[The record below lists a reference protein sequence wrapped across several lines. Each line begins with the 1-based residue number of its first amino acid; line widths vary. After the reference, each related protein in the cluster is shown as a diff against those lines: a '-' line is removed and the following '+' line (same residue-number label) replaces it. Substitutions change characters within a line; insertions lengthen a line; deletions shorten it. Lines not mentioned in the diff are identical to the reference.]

1 MTCSDG
7 LLLDHV
13 INKKAD
19 IVRVYLPPDANCL
32 LSRDVRNPRDWVVE
46 RSEFE
51 LSVPLTRQAIAAN
64 LRSVLAQ
71 IPGQVADF
79 EKALG

>member
-1 MTCSDG
+1 M
-7 LLLDHV
+7 
-13 INKKAD
+13 A
-19 IVRVYLPPDANCL
+19 
-32 LSRDVRNPRDWVVE
+32 E